1 MNMMNPNTVETT
13 LEAGGAAKGVAVAVV
28 CENRDDSGQGRV
40 RVSYPWHVS
49 PHQSHWARIAT
60 PMAGKKRGLY
70 LIPEVGDEVLV
81 AFERGDVRFPY
92 VLGSLWSGKE
102 PAPETNAAGRN
113 DIRMLQTRAG
123 HKLIF
128 DDGARGAVR
137 LELSDGKKL
146 ELDDQ
151 GIKLD
156 DGSGNSLV
164 IQSTGGQMTIS
175 AATKLS
181 IAAPTIEIQASLSLT
196 AKAGGVTTIN
206 GTPVMINC

>member
-1 MNMMNPNTVETT
+1 MNMMSPNTAETA
-13 LEAGGAAKGVAVAVV
+13 LEAGGAAKGVAIAVV

-40 RVSYPWHVS
+40 RVTYPWHVT
-49 PHQSHWARIAT
+49 PHQSHWARIAS

-70 LIPEVGDEVLV
+70 LMPEIGDEVLV

-92 VLGSLWSGKE
+92 VLGSLWNGKE
-102 PAPETNAAGRN
+102 QAPQTNGDGRN
-113 DIRMLQTRAG
+113 DIRMLQTRSG
-123 HKLIF
+123 HKLTF
-128 DDGARGAVR
+128 DDGARGVVR

-146 ELDDQ
+146 EFDDQ

-156 DGSGNSLV
+156 DGNGNSLI
-164 IQSTGGQMTIS
+164 IQSTGGQMTIK

-181 IAAPTIEIQASLSLT
+181 ISAPTVEINASLSLNAT
-196 AKAGGVTTIN
+196 AGGVTKIN